1 MSTIDT
7 RINKIGSSSKSSSIF
22 SGQLGIGNIINSAGS
37 LFPSKKKSN
46 VNNTSKTEIL
56 NQASSGIGSG
66 NVNGSM
72 LELDNK
78 AKVGTAMTG
87 AFAGLESSL
96 PPGISITQAMTSNGM
111 SDRSKVEAGMLSA
124 FAGLESS
131 LPGGIPLTQIFN
143 SGEVPNISV
152 NVTQDGNSSTNG
164 SDKTQDKNSYSN
176 PDFSKMTG
184 VGLIE
189 KKDSPVRI
197 EVGDEKIDRFFLT
210 SVNYEMKEKVQMMSM
225 LDSSDIIYF
234 FGDSPIIVSFTGI
247 CLDTYNYEWL
257 KAMVD
262 LYKNKMRGTLSVSK
276 ATKVKVSYDE
286 EVVEGVVINMNVT
299 KTASSLNNA
308 ELRFTMIITDTMSTA
323 LNASKDV
330 TTGITAEDI
339 TTAANT
345 NIANRATSWSP
356 TDNYSL
362 LKGGG
367 SISDLIKT
375 PTSVKPITATVPLI
389 NNSASKAMSLSE
401 EGQLLLDSSSNSKEN
416 SLSEEGQ
423 LLLDSS
429 SS

>member
-1 MSTIDT
+1 
-7 RINKIGSSSKSSSIF
+7 
-22 SGQLGIGNIINSAGS
+22 
-37 LFPSKKKSN
+37 
-46 VNNTSKTEIL
+46 
-56 NQASSGIGSG
+56 
-66 NVNGSM
+66 
-72 LELDNK
+72 
-78 AKVGTAMTG
+78 
-87 AFAGLESSL
+87 
-96 PPGISITQAMTSNGM
+96 
-111 SDRSKVEAGMLSA
+111 
-124 FAGLESS
+124 
-131 LPGGIPLTQIFN
+131 
-143 SGEVPNISV
+143 
-152 NVTQDGNSSTNG
+152 
-164 SDKTQDKNSYSN
+164 
-176 PDFSKMTG
+176 
-184 VGLIE
+184 
-189 KKDSPVRI
+189 
-197 EVGDEKIDRFFLT
+197 
-210 SVNYEMKEKVQMMSM
+210 
-225 LDSSDIIYF
+225 
-234 FGDSPIIVSFTGI
+234 
-247 CLDTYNYEWL
+247 
-257 KAMVD
+257 
-262 LYKNKMRGTLSVSK
+262 MRGTLSVSK